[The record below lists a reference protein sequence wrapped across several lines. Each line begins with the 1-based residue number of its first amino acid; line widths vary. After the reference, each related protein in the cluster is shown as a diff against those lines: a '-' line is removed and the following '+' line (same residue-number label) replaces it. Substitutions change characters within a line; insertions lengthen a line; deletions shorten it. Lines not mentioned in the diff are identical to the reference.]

1 MKDLVRAFVKV
12 VIVLLALVVVGG
24 VIAYGYRLAFPPQ
37 QTTTAVNVRQFDEL
51 RQIDFGQCG
60 APGGGGLDPTDLA
73 YAFQLQQYK
82 DLLDKPPSNDRS
94 EVNFTVE
101 EGELPMDVTARL
113 EKEGLIENADAF
125 LLLLKCRHAAERI
138 QAGDH
143 IMRRNMTM
151 DEVILS
157 LQRGTTRGVTITI
170 RPGWRAEQI
179 ADYLA
184 TVNLPQFDKQEFLDI
199 VKEGGASFAF
209 LQDRPRN
216 GSPGLEGYLFPETYQ
231 VLQGITAPQLVN
243 RLLSEFDQ
251 RVTPE
256 MRAKATQQGLTLQE
270 AITLASIVERETVKP
285 EEAPIIASVY
295 LNRIKA
301 KTYLNADPTV
311 QYAIGWVPESKQW
324 WKTPVTLEEY
334 QKVDS
339 PYNTYLNPGLPP
351 GPIAAPSMN
360 SIQAV
365 LDPAQT
371 DYFYFLATG
380 DGGHVFARTLEE
392 QNANL
397 GKYGYAPA
405 PTPKP

>member
-1 MKDLVRAFVKV
+1 MKDLLRALLKV
-12 VIVLLALVVVGG
+12 VIVLLALVGVGAAL
-24 VIAYGYRLAFPPQ
+24 VYGYRLAFPPQ
-37 QTTTAVNVRQFDEL
+37 AQTTTAVNLPQV
-51 RQIDFGQCG
+51 DFGQCG
-60 APGGGGLDPTDLA
+60 SPGGSGLDPTDLA
-73 YAFQLQQYK
+73 YAFQLQQYQ

-101 EGELPMDVTARL
+101 EGELPIDVTARL

-125 LLLLKCRHAAERI
+125 MLLLKCRHAAERI

-143 IMRRNMTM
+143 VMRRNMTM

-251 RVTPE
+251 RVTPD
-256 MRAKATQQGLTLQE
+256 MRAQAAQQGLTLQE

-339 PYNTYLNPGLPP
+339 PYNTYLYPGLPP

-365 LDPAQT
+365 LNPAQT

>member
-1 MKDLVRAFVKV
+1 MKDLVRAFFKIA
-12 VIVLLALVVVGG
+12 IVLIAFVVVGG
-24 VIAYGYRLAFPPQ
+24 ALMFAYRLAFPPQ
-37 QTTTAVNVRQFDEL
+37 QKQSASVNL
-51 RQIDFGQCG
+51 PQIDFGQCG
-60 APGGGGLDPTDLA
+60 SPGGSGLDPTDLA
-73 YAFQLQQYK
+73 YAFQLQQYQ
-82 DLLDKPPSNDRS
+82 DLLEKPASNDRT
-94 EVNFTVE
+94 EVNFVVE
-101 EGELPMDVTARL
+101 EGELPADVAARL
-113 EKEGLIENADAF
+113 EKEGLVENADAF

-143 IMRRNMTM
+143 VMRKNMMM

-157 LQRGTTRGVTITI
+157 LQRGTTRGVAITI

-179 ADYLA
+179 ADYLD
-184 TVNLPQFDKQEFLDI
+184 TVNLPQFDKEEFLRI
-199 VKEGGASFAF
+199 VRDGDANFAF
-209 LQDRPRN
+209 LQDRPRS

-231 VLQGITAPQLVN
+231 VLQGITAAQLVN
-243 RLLSEFDQ
+243 RLLSEFDR
-251 RVTPE
+251 RVTPD
-256 MRAKATQQGLTLQE
+256 MRAKATNQGLTLQE
-270 AITLASIVERETVKP
+270 AISLASIVERETVKP
-285 EEAPIIASVY
+285 EEARIIASVY

-311 QYAIGWVPESKQW
+311 QYAIGYVPEAKQW

>member
-1 MKDLVRAFVKV
+1 MVRAFVKLA
-12 VIVLLALVVVGG
+12 IVLLALTVVGG
-24 VIAYGYRLAFPPQ
+24 AIAYGYRLAFPPQ
-37 QTTTAVNVRQFDEL
+37 PQQTTAINVP
-51 RQIDFGQCG
+51 QIDFGQCG
-60 APGGGGLDPTDLA
+60 APGDSGLDPTDLA
-73 YAFQLQQYK
+73 YAFQLDQYK
-82 DLLDKPPSNDRS
+82 DLLDKPASSDKG

-157 LQRGTTRGVTITI
+157 LQRGTTRGVAITI

-184 TVNLPQFDKQEFLDI
+184 TVNLPQFDKDEFLKI
-199 VKEGGASFAF
+199 VREGDSGFAF
-209 LQDRPRN
+209 LQDRPRD

-251 RVTPE
+251 RVTSD
-256 MRAKATQQGLTLQE
+256 MRAKATNQGLTLQE

-285 EEAPIIASVY
+285 EEAPLIASVY

-311 QYAIGWVPESKQW
+311 QYAIGFVPETKQW
-324 WKTPVTLEEY
+324 WKTPVTLAEY

-365 LDPAQT
+365 LEPAQT

-397 GKYGYAPA
+397 SKYGYEPA
-405 PTPKP
+405 PTPQ